1 MQKETQFLDLGS
13 QGETLSPESLNQSR
27 ISLLNFGAGTISFA
41 SNKSEQLS
49 VSQKHTLLVKVWG
62 WGGSVGTFQTKIQC
76 RCPPLILELLAMV
89 SLIFS

>member
-49 VSQKHTLLVKVWG
+49 VSQKHTLLVKV
-62 WGGSVGTFQTKIQC
+62 GGGVEVSELFKQKYSVVA
-76 RCPPLILELLAMV
+76 LH
-89 SLIFS
+89 